1 MARKPFTPR
10 PGGEVGSIAG
20 RVVGV
25 QRHGYTASG
34 NPKMSV
40 QIAITQI
47 EGTPASSGVPVTMR
61 ISDNAMLVYAI
72 ENSEYREKV
81 HEFDVTAAG
90 RISGYTREV
99 RS

>member
-25 QRHGYTASG
+25 QRHGHTVNG

-40 QIAITQI
+40 QIEITAI
-47 EGTPASSGVPVTMR
+47 EGKPASSGVPVTMR
-61 ISDNAMLVYAI
+61 ISDDAGLVYAI
-72 ENSEYREKV
+72 ENAEYREQV

-90 RISGYTREV
+90 RISGYTRPA
-99 RS
+99 